1 MAVRNR
7 AASSRPRYSSG
18 SGGARLYLPDDDNK
32 IKTEHV
38 IFYVAPDSPEQADQ
52 TDQITTAPGG
62 RCGITGP

>member
-7 AASSRPRYSSG
+7 AARSRPRYSSG

-38 IFYVAPDSPEQADQ
+38 IFYVAPDSPE
-52 TDQITTAPGG
+52 PG
-62 RCGITGP
+62 